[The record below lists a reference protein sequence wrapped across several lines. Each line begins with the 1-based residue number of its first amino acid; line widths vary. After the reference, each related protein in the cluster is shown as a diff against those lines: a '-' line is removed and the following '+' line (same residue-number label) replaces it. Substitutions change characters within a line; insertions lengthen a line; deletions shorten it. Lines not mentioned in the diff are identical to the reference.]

1 MLASS
6 GKTGAGWADPVRAF
20 TAGKGLSTDRE
31 TQILPDH
38 SPETNAQGSQGP
50 DLSATFRS
58 CLGLS
63 SAENSWKV
71 QDGESGERGGGGCHP
86 GGVDQEEQAGHTGV
100 TPRSPSQRNFLYPS
114 PHFSGPLFPHL
125 HSANHARAP
134 RTASVG

>member
-71 QDGESGERGGGGCHP
+71 QDGESGERGGGDAILGEWTRKSKQ
-86 GGVDQEEQAGHTGV
+86 GTQA
-100 TPRSPSQRNFLYPS
+100 
-114 PHFSGPLFPHL
+114 
-125 HSANHARAP
+125 
-134 RTASVG
+134 